1 MRQAG
6 WFLLGVIML
15 TARPAS
21 SQPPAPA
28 AQADK
33 AQQQA
38 GTDCRPREV
47 SGQVTLSDGARRVV
61 DLLAAGDAAPGER
74 IPVLEQYLAR
84 TGRDA
89 ESVDFV
95 LRNYARM
102 ALGADYLQ
110 IKQFERARERLSGVR
125 LDSPAG
131 VNTALLIARSHQLE
145 GNNSKALKW
154 YVRVGERYPA
164 NPQVLESLLGAA
176 AMAEDSNPRLAAGI
190 YERALKKALAS
201 IEEMAGLK
209 KEMDP
214 LSDILLAFPKDAGTT
229 VGGQV
234 VREVLH
240 TGVDALPHLRHV
252 LNTREKLTCLEK
264 QLEAVEEQLFQVTE
278 RGTRIGAFQ
287 TMLGREREAME
298 ERITRLEEQLA
309 QAYRSSEKQKIR
321 EELSRVRKR
330 LETMDQRQAE
340 LERQRRK
347 KTEGPQQAREALRE
361 RERALRDYLAE
372 NRQAINRELEV
383 VMEALRKQYMDLA
396 GEGQMGKARMMRE
409 IAVRDTR

>member
-1 MRQAG
+1 M
-6 WFLLGVIML
+6 LGVLIL
-15 TARPAS
+15 AAS
-21 SQPPAPA
+21 PVF
-28 AQADK
+28 AQTSSPRLPSAD
-33 AQQQA
+33 AE
-38 GTDCRPREV
+38 TLDDCRPRQV
-47 SGQVTLSDGARRVV
+47 SGQVALSDDARRVL
-61 DLLAAGDAAPGER
+61 DLIASGEAQPTER
-74 IPVLEQYLAR
+74 APVLRQYLAQQR
-84 TGRDA
+84 SDA

-95 LRNYARM
+95 LKNYARL

-110 IKQFERARERLSGVR
+110 LGQFEQARSVLAEVR

-145 GNNSKALKW
+145 GNNGKALKW
-154 YVRVGERYPA
+154 YLRVGERYPA
-164 NPQVLESLLGAA
+164 NPQVLESLVGAA

-190 YERALKKALAS
+190 YERALKKALGS
-201 IEEMAGLK
+201 IEEMAELK
-209 KEMDP
+209 KEMNP
-214 LSDILLAFPKDAGTT
+214 LSGILLAFPKDAGTT

-240 TGVDALPHLRHV
+240 SGGEALPHLRHV
-252 LNTREKLTCLEK
+252 LNTTEKLTCLEK
-264 QLEAVEEQLFQVTE
+264 QLEAVDEQLFQVTE

-298 ERITRLEEQLA
+298 ERIARLEEQLT
-309 QAYRSSEKQKIR
+309 QASRSSEKQQIR

-340 LERQRRK
+340 LERQRRE
-347 KTEGPQQAREALRE
+347 KTEGPQQARKALRE

-383 VMEALRKQYMDLA
+383 VMEALHKQYMDLA